1 MKAAVT
7 ANDDVKLD
15 NLQRVKDIIVIRQ
28 PALLDNFL
36 DEILNFQL
44 DGNPVV
50 RRFILDFILQAW
62 YDLIDIILFVRF
74 ILNTSDARYA
84 TVFIEVNELGH
95 YTPR

>member
-50 RRFILDFILQAW
+50 RRFILDFILQEIGRAH
-62 YDLIDIILFVRF
+62 V
-74 ILNTSDARYA
+74 
-84 TVFIEVNELGH
+84 
-95 YTPR
+95 